1 MGKIARCSIEH
12 EELFYHLFGVNAE
25 IIIDHAW
32 GWEPCTMEMI
42 KLYRPEERSV
52 VNGQVLQEAYTFS
65 KARVVVQEMI
75 DALSLD
81 LLESTVLQISLFF
94 PLAMTKTVSMIEMII
109 WD

>member
-1 MGKIARCSIEH
+1 
-12 EELFYHLFGVNAE
+12 
-25 IIIDHAW
+25 
-32 GWEPCTMEMI
+32 MEMI

-81 LLESTVLQISLFF
+81 LFRKSTVLQISFVLFRW
-94 PLAMTKTVSMIEMII
+94 L
-109 WD
+109 

>member
-1 MGKIARCSIEH
+1 
-12 EELFYHLFGVNAE
+12 
-25 IIIDHAW
+25 
-32 GWEPCTMEMI
+32 MEMI

-81 LLESTVLQISLFF
+81 FIRKALFYKSACSF
-94 PLAMTKTVSMIEMII
+94 RWL
-109 WD
+109 